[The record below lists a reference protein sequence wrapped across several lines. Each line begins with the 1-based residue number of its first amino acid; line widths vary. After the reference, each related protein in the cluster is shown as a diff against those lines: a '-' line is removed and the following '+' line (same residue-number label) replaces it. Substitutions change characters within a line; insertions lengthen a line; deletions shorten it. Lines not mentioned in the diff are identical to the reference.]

1 MKMSVAFNGSED
13 TFCKIAILGSG
24 IMCDAERGHAGCHGP
39 ENTVVSLDASFRRK
53 MLFGYQ
59 RAAIFIESGASVS
72 SLAVGSASRIQR
84 IIAGWK
90 ARFSVT

>member
-1 MKMSVAFNGSED
+1 
-13 TFCKIAILGSG
+13 
-24 IMCDAERGHAGCHGP
+24 
-39 ENTVVSLDASFRRK
+39 

-72 SLAVGSASRIQR
+72 SLAVGSTISIER

-90 ARFSVT
+90 ARFRMT